1 MNTVREKILKF
12 QRDAREFHILT
23 SARIYLKKF
32 YTEKLYSLMCLHKR
46 SKAEVYIQI
55 GIKYVLL
62 LLIILKRD
70 FIQKLSVYD
79 NNFQFVDEF
88 LIKDFHD
95 QDTQFYMNIFSLSL
109 NSFLIF
115 YLLAQLTVFIYT
127 EKQKTKSME
136 QVEFS
141 QKNLNGIIR
150 IPTLRIKQNMFEKVV
165 SFIFKLYNQCLIV
178 LFLHFSTFNMDQ
190 LSTASLTLTVLVG
203 YIVAS
208 SDYEYL
214 TNSDESF
221 QKKYDI
227 FCIVA
232 YFCECLSIGILN
244 QLEQNL
250 QSIPIGISAI
260 IQIYILFSKNILSD
274 KTLEKFIQSL
284 NAFFFLNSLVVFI
297 FENNSNNYHCLSIC
311 ILITIPT
318 AYKFADL
325 LVQNNI
331 NKIIQYSESED
342 IMQILQQIYTNSS
355 KEINISK
362 DSKKFDAMIKQIILA
377 KEENHLKNNLSQIL
391 KYNFSASW
399 CLIQQ
404 QMREQ
409 INLNGEISRYE
420 QNMSQQSAHNNNSEQ
435 QKTLTKSQFQKS
447 LHSSRKQNTEKS
459 EISQFQQNIK
469 KSQFLD
475 GLSQSELDVANASI
489 INQIFLDIYH
499 LFLEEKTEVC
509 DAHISM
515 LCFILHVV
523 NNYQLF
529 WMKLNQILK
538 LELSLKNLQILKT
551 LEQECDRQ
559 IRIQLKKQQQKSIFY
574 AGYLDVIYYDNL
586 ISETAL
592 VVQHATQQKLL
603 ILDQMKRKNINLSEL
618 SQKIQSF
625 LSVRSKILQNIK
637 IATKIN
643 PESREL
649 EQICADY
656 CYILS
661 FSSYD
666 LKKSKLSSNMEEGIE
681 VNQMLQDKYTNY
693 FDSNQEKFSSNA
705 CVIYISLKQ
714 HKKIQ
719 INQVS
724 SNFLKIFNFKKKE
737 DVMNQ
742 PLEIILPSIFSR
754 CHSLFIKN
762 YFSRDIDNDLE
773 ANVQQN
779 NENKQTQN
787 TCVQNSQDQKN
798 RMVFAV
804 SQDNHLIAVK
814 LDVKV
819 NRISINNEFG
829 LTAHIQQVNKYNDYI
844 LFRSE
849 NFQVISMTK
858 LLHSKVFKVFSRFKE
873 LKLRKY
879 FAFLKDQI
887 NSFQS
892 SQLNSFED
900 LTLEEYEEKIK
911 EQEKK
916 LHAIQEKYKQYYK
929 NEFEYILVV
938 KRSKQKGENLL
949 AESNQRSYF
958 YNKFQFFKLKMCL
971 KDFPVQNPCFE
982 NQELQ
987 YIEITSIKRV
997 NPRTNQ
1003 RAILEVIANKDGKNK
1018 TNIHGLSPQN
1028 LAILFQ
1034 DLEQQIQKT
1043 IYVESSSIQQEA
1055 FKQITMIFS
1064 QSITAQN
1071 MQITSEQADST
1082 QFSQENQLHAQHS
1095 SKNNSN
1101 SNQNKTPQNEDV
1113 SENMMN
1119 ISAANKQKQQL
1130 ISDVAFMKVLKENM
1144 NQSVKLEQITPHET
1158 QFNQIKQWN
1167 EQQNNLDMKT
1177 SKQNLEGIVEEDNNF
1192 NNSFDYELKNK
1203 DINHNYSNTQYMK
1216 NASTAQELD
1225 FSVQNLEQL
1234 RSNKLL
1240 KMDNTNKYENSFRS
1254 DQQQFDF
1261 SLIQNDQNVVHNLTK
1276 QFPLNQSMK
1285 ALDQMIFSPK
1295 IQSDQNLV
1303 DNTSAIHSFIAKNN
1317 QFPIKKLQTS
1327 RLNQFSNSNS
1337 CQVLQ
1342 TKSTF
1347 KDYPSTDFTKH
1358 FPMKRYYSNLTNN
1371 EKQNNEIQEIS
1382 DIDEDEDDVT
1392 KRKAYKI
1399 YSDETTR
1406 KNNFTDQQRK
1416 EILDTSSAHSKVS
1429 SIEQIKKQFRKTIL
1443 TKKSHYSLAIVNAIG
1458 LLSIIVIFIVNFQ
1471 QFFQTKDTIGSVK
1484 EDFTIAQWP
1493 MDYNNQIYGIIEA
1506 FNLKRLTAHSKT
1518 NLEYTTGSKQELQGL
1533 IQYKIDDCYGSLK
1546 SLIKNIVLYDV
1557 SRTIVSIIY
1566 NYPFQFNLRTDITGE
1581 ENRKEDILDC
1591 KLGYCLI
1598 QFQNYIFRY
1607 IYIVSEEYD
1616 EYQDI
1621 SNFSSY
1627 SEKIFLLNQRDVSL
1641 TLRSIFIQSIDFN
1654 KQSLEDIKSSLDNLV
1669 IIITIISAF
1678 CISLVIPLYALIQTY
1693 REKILSLLTT
1703 FSIDILDDFIDLIDQ
1718 YYILN
1723 LDRSSSSFKI
1733 QQKTDVKSKQTEVKK
1748 QNLSYYSKLPK
1759 FNKKLL
1765 FFSLLIL
1772 TLIVLYPVLNRQL
1785 TRQYIEESQQNLSI
1799 LYILSRVKSY
1809 ILLNVGLQYFCLTA
1823 KLFPGEQNVVSF
1835 NEILERI
1842 QVAIQDQDQ
1851 IQQDLN
1857 SVMQGSYLKNR
1868 HQQSDFNNFFIEV
1881 MTGDPCSAIQEFPE
1895 YVKKEDKIT
1904 TEQCQRQQGVLL
1916 KNGLLIALKSFMGH
1930 FRDVYYELKEVDKT
1944 NLQKINIFDYN
1955 EQIFVLVN
1963 LLDNLTSF
1971 IQIQNEDYYEY
1982 IIQCQIYLMLYQFFA
1997 LTVVFYLSWI
2007 LFYKFIDNQLHQTKL
2022 TLSFL
2027 HVTHLISNPYI
2038 QSYFQQKNII

>member
-1 MNTVREKILKF
+1 
-12 QRDAREFHILT
+12 
-23 SARIYLKKF
+23 
-32 YTEKLYSLMCLHKR
+32 
-46 SKAEVYIQI
+46 
-55 GIKYVLL
+55 
-62 LLIILKRD
+62 
-70 FIQKLSVYD
+70 
-79 NNFQFVDEF
+79 
-88 LIKDFHD
+88 
-95 QDTQFYMNIFSLSL
+95 
-109 NSFLIF
+109 
-115 YLLAQLTVFIYT
+115 
-127 EKQKTKSME
+127 
-136 QVEFS
+136 
-141 QKNLNGIIR
+141 
-150 IPTLRIKQNMFEKVV
+150 
-165 SFIFKLYNQCLIV
+165 
-178 LFLHFSTFNMDQ
+178 MDQ
-190 LSTASLTLTVLVG
+190 LGTASLTLTVLVG

-214 TNSDESF
+214 INSDENF

-227 FCIVA
+227 FCLVA

-250 QSIPIGISAI
+250 QPIFIGISAI
-260 IQIYILFSKNILSD
+260 IQMYVLFSKNILSD

-284 NAFFFLNSLVVFI
+284 NAFILQNSVFVFI
-297 FENNSNNYHCLSIC
+297 FENNQNNYHCLSIC
-311 ILITIPT
+311 VLITIPS
-318 AYKFADL
+318 AYKLADL
-325 LVQNNI
+325 LVEYNI
-331 NKIIQYSESED
+331 NKIIQYSESQD
-342 IMQILQQIYTNSS
+342 IMQILLQIYTNSS
-355 KEINISK
+355 KEISLSK
-362 DSKKFDAMIKQIILA
+362 DYKKFDAMTKQIILA

-391 KYNFSASW
+391 KYNFSSSW

-404 QMREQ
+404 QMREE
-409 INLNGEISRYE
+409 ISLNGEISRYE
-420 QNMSQQSAHNNNSEQ
+420 QNMSQQSVHNNSEQ

-469 KSQFLD
+469 KSLFLD
-475 GLSQSELDVANASI
+475 GLSQNELDSANASI

-529 WMKLNQILK
+529 WMRLNQILK

-586 ISETAL
+586 LNETAL
-592 VVQHATQQKLL
+592 VVQQATQQKLL
-603 ILDQMKRKNINLSEL
+603 ILDQMKRKNINLSDL
-618 SQKIQSF
+618 SEKIQNF

-643 PESREL
+643 PGSREL
-649 EQICADY
+649 DQICADY

-666 LKKSKLSSNMEEGIE
+666 LKKNKLSSNMEEGIE

-737 DVMNQ
+737 DIMNQ
-742 PLEIILPSIFSR
+742 PLEIILPQIFAKY
-754 CHSLFIKN
+754 HSLFIKN
-762 YFSRDIDNDLE
+762 YFSKDIDNDFE
-773 ANVQQN
+773 ANFQSSDQN
-779 NENKQTQN
+779 KREKQIEN
-787 TCVQNSQDQKN
+787 TCVQYGQNQKN

-844 LFRSE
+844 LFRSD
-849 NFQVISMTK
+849 NFSVVSMTK
-858 LLHSKVFKVFSRFKE
+858 LLHSKVFKVFTRFKE

-879 FAFLKDQI
+879 FAFLKDQQ
-887 NSFQS
+887 NQFPS

-911 EQEKK
+911 EQQKK
-916 LHAIQEKYKQYYK
+916 QLAIQEKYKQYYK
-929 NEFEYILVV
+929 NEFDYILVV
-938 KRSKQKGENLL
+938 KRSKQKGESML

-958 YNKFQFFKLKMCL
+958 YNKFQFFKLRMSL

-1028 LAILFQ
+1028 LSILFQ

-1043 IYVESSSIQQEA
+1043 IYVESSSYQQEA

-1064 QSITAQN
+1064 QSITGQN
-1071 MQITSEQADST
+1071 LQITSEQADST
-1082 QFSQENQLHAQHS
+1082 QFSQENQILAQQS
-1095 SKNNSN
+1095 SKNNN
-1101 SNQNKTPQNEDV
+1101 NTNKPSLNEDFADNTMTT
-1113 SENMMN
+1113 S
-1119 ISAANKQKQQL
+1119 ANKQKQQL
-1130 ISDVAFMKVLKENM
+1130 INDGVFMRVLKENM
-1144 NQSVKLEQITPHET
+1144 NQSIKLEQINPQET
-1158 QFNQIKQWN
+1158 QFNHNKQYFD
-1167 EQQNNLDMKT
+1167 QQNNLEMKS
-1177 SKQNLEGIVEEDNNF
+1177 SKPNLEGIIEEDNNF
-1192 NNSFDYELKNK
+1192 NNSIDYDGKTK
-1203 DINHNYSNTQYMK
+1203 DINHNQSNTQYMK
-1216 NASTAQELD
+1216 NMASAQELD

-1234 RSNKLL
+1234 RSTKFLKL
-1240 KMDNTNKYENSFRS
+1240 DNTNKNENSFRS
-1254 DQQQFDF
+1254 DLQQFDF
-1261 SLIQNDQNVVHNLTK
+1261 SICQNDQHFANNLTK
-1276 QFPLNQSMK
+1276 SYHPNQSMK

-1303 DNTSAIHSFIAKNN
+1303 DNTSAINSFIVKNN
-1317 QFPIKKLQTS
+1317 QFPIKKLQSS
-1327 RLNQFSNSNS
+1327 RLNQLSSKNS

-1358 FPMKRYYSNLTNN
+1358 FPINRYYSNVTN

-1392 KRKAYKI
+1392 KRRAYKI

-1416 EILDTSSAHSKVS
+1416 EILETSSAHSKVS

-1443 TKKSHYSLAIVNAIG
+1443 TKKSHYSLSIVNGIG

-1493 MDYNNQIYGIIEA
+1493 MDYNNQIYGVIEA

-1518 NLEYTTGSKQELQGL
+1518 NLEYTTGTKKELQGL
-1533 IQYKIDDCYGSLK
+1533 IKYKISDCYGSLK
-1546 SLIKNIVLYDV
+1546 SLIKSIVLYDV

-1581 ENRKEDILDC
+1581 DNRKEDILDC

-1641 TLRSIFIQSIDFN
+1641 TLRQIFIQSIGYN

-1733 QQKTDVKSKQTEVKK
+1733 QQKTDVKSKQIEVKK

-1759 FNKKLL
+1759 VNKKLI
-1765 FFSLLIL
+1765 FFSVLIL

-1785 TRQYIEESQQNLSI
+1785 TRQYIDESQQNLSI

-1835 NEILERI
+1835 NQILDRI
-1842 QVAIQDQDQ
+1842 QVAIQDQDE

-1857 SVMQGSYLKNR
+1857 NVMQGSYLKNR
-1868 HQQSDFNNFFIEV
+1868 HSQSDFNDFFIEI
-1881 MTGDPCSAIQEFPE
+1881 MTGDPCSAIVDYTE
-1895 YVKKEDKIT
+1895 YVKKEDQISA
-1904 TEQCQRQQGVLL
+1904 EQCQRQQGVLL
-1916 KNGLLIALKSFMGH
+1916 KNGLLIALKSFMNH
-1930 FRDVYYELKEVDKT
+1930 FKDVYYELKDVDKA

-1963 LLDNLTSF
+1963 LLDNLTTF
-1971 IQIQNEDYYEY
+1971 IQIQNEDYYDY